1 MLSASPRSSCPA
13 GRLRSAVITFPSLH
27 RLPAP
32 WGTHLHRYLYI
43 LLNYYLVTIRR
54 ISDPV
59 KAKTA
64 GLLQYP
70 GINFARFMHLS
81 GSCGIM
87 ALNLLILRTG
97 GVFMTH
103 DQNSPDP
110 HREHTCISSE
120 DAPILMKE
128 IRRLHQKSNLLLAL
142 NVLLLILVIG
152 GFLYIRHVL
161 NDYAAR
167 IDSAFDTIKEMD
179 AMVENLKALY
189 ASNEDKINSALSTL
203 DKLQETI
210 ETLSGLLNALPFIG
224 G

>member
-1 MLSASPRSSCPA
+1 
-13 GRLRSAVITFPSLH
+13 
-27 RLPAP
+27 
-32 WGTHLHRYLYI
+32 
-43 LLNYYLVTIRR
+43 
-54 ISDPV
+54 
-59 KAKTA
+59 
-64 GLLQYP
+64 
-70 GINFARFMHLS
+70 
-81 GSCGIM
+81 M

-120 DAPILMKE
+120 DAHILMKE

>member
-1 MLSASPRSSCPA
+1 
-13 GRLRSAVITFPSLH
+13 
-27 RLPAP
+27 
-32 WGTHLHRYLYI
+32 
-43 LLNYYLVTIRR
+43 
-54 ISDPV
+54 
-59 KAKTA
+59 
-64 GLLQYP
+64 
-70 GINFARFMHLS
+70 MHLS

-110 HREHTCISSE
+110 NREHTSISNE
-120 DAPILMKE
+120 DAHILMKE
-128 IRRLHQKSNLLLAL
+128 IRRLHQKSD
-142 NVLLLILVIG
+142 LLLILNVSLLMLLIG

-161 NDYAAR
+161 NGYAAR
-167 IDSAFDTIKEMD
+167 IDSAFDTIKEID
-179 AMVENLKALY
+179 AMVESLKVLY
-189 ASNEDKINSALSTL
+189 TANEDKINNALSTL